1 MERKVFPRS
10 RSQGVSRGR
19 TINIVS
25 RRVCHDST
33 AVVQVYV
40 AFSSGVKLN
49 LMNYFVLLF
58 LTPLARGLRWILLSI
73 LADIK

>member
-1 MERKVFPRS
+1 MERKVSPRS

-25 RRVCHDST
+25 RRVCHDCT

-49 LMNYFVLLF
+49 LMNYVFCVTLSYASRAWFTLAFTLLI
-58 LTPLARGLRWILLSI
+58 G
-73 LADIK
+73 